1 MLDFEKLDS
10 LYTKAFAM
18 RKKKHWLN
26 LPWDFL
32 IGIKTKHHGMW
43 YGLPVINTEDDAIGF
58 AIYDKAY
65 GLPVV
70 RYMLDEG
77 LMDNSSDYECESFL
91 NQQNVYYFTFV
102 NKSELRHWKEAEWI
116 QGYCDKHGLKCRGR
130 RCYPL
135 FHHLEP
141 GFYTRDLNSVEEIS
155 ACETFVKALD
165 ELDRRLEA
173 GELLPQQG
181 QCGKKIKEKITLPVL
196 LEQANGSWQLGKEN
210 LPPAGTLNWPRLLPN
225 DFDTV
230 RMKRFPKNGS
240 IWQLEKFTHEM
251 NRMTYNVGG
260 RVEELFREG
269 AGIYVDALI
278 IYDEAMGHI
287 MFMDNFFMRVE
298 GQNSIMSFMTEAME
312 KDGRPM
318 KIVVGSE
325 ESYEFMKVFCQKL
338 DIQLVLDEVPQLI
351 TMREN
356 VLAGRNP
363 VENFDDEEWEPTD
376 PRADWGCSSGYM
388 PDVEDKA
395 AKKHKGKKAK
405 QNSNMIKNDKD
416 MNKLLMLIGDFLH
429 AQLSATTNEKQKAE
443 KTLNAFLDKC
453 TKAHYLTKM
462 DENMLE
468 VLLNLAMTSPMDSKL
483 FRSIVGEYQRRLGT
497 GTAGFLA
504 IVSDEDV

>member
-1 MLDFEKLDS
+1 MLDFEKLDN

-43 YGLPVINTEDDAIGF
+43 YGLPIVNYDDTDIGF

-70 RYMLDEG
+70 RYMLDKEQMNK
-77 LMDNSSDYECESFL
+77 LSDYEYNSIL
-91 NQQNVYYFTFV
+91 YQQNVYYFVFE
-102 NKSELRHWKEAEWI
+102 NKSGLKQWQEAEWLKD
-116 QGYCDKHGLKCRGR
+116 YCEKHDLKCRGR
-130 RCYPL
+130 RCYPSFRRL
-135 FHHLEP
+135 KP
-141 GFYTRDLNSVEEIS
+141 GFYASDLNSVAEIS
-155 ACETFVKALD
+155 FCETFVGALEALD
-165 ELDRRLEA
+165 RMLEA
-173 GELLPQQG
+173 GELVPQQG
-181 QCGKKIKEKITLPVL
+181 QCGEKIKEKITLPVL
-196 LEQANGSWQLGKEN
+196 LEQANGGWQLGKEN
-210 LPPAGTLNWPRLLPN
+210 LPPAGTLNWPCLLPN

-230 RMKRFPKNGS
+230 RMKRFPKNGCT
-240 IWQLEKFTHEM
+240 WQLEKFVHDM
-251 NRMTYNVGG
+251 NEMTYNVDG
-260 RVEELFREG
+260 RVEELLQEG
-269 AGIYVDALI
+269 AGVYVDALI

-287 MFMDNFFMRVE
+287 MFMDNFFMRIE
-298 GQNSIMSFMTEAME
+298 GQNAIMSFMTEAME

-338 DIQLVLDEVPQLI
+338 DIQLVLDEVPQLV

-363 VENFDDEEWEPTD
+363 VESLDDEEWEPTD
-376 PRADWGCSSGYM
+376 HRADWSCSSGYM
-388 PDVEDKA
+388 PDIEDKA
-395 AKKHKGKKAK
+395 VKNHKGKKAK
-405 QNSNMIKNDKD
+405 QNSNMMKNDKD

-462 DENMLE
+462 DETMLE
-468 VLLNLAMTSPMDSKL
+468 VLLNLAMASPMDSKL